1 VSEPSEV
8 SIVFVTA
15 AQEEEAAAIGRTV
28 VLERL
33 AACASILPRITSV
46 YWWKGELCEE
56 QEYLVILK
64 TRSAL
69 FNALQARIRALHS
82 YETPEI
88 VAFPVAQGFEDYLRW
103 VVKETGRR

>member
-1 VSEPSEV
+1 MSEPNDV

-15 AQEEEAAAIGRTV
+15 GQEEEAAAIARTV
-28 VLERL
+28 VLEKL
-33 AACASILPRITSV
+33 AACANILPRITSI
-46 YWWKGELCEE
+46 YWWKGEMCEE

-64 TRSAL
+64 TQTSL
-69 FNALQARIRALHS
+69 FDALQARIRALHS

-103 VVKETGRR
+103 VVKETGGR